1 MPKMKVL
8 QLPETKYAIATEH
21 RIPEDGFSHKLFECP
36 CDPDYQRQGNKV
48 IVLHIEVADKRC

>member
-21 RIPEDGFSHKLFECP
+21 RIPEDGLATNYSSVP
-36 CDPDYQRQGNKV
+36 VIRITSVKV
-48 IVLHIEVADKRC
+48 TK